1 MKITKQHT
9 VAVVEHVYNIDH
21 PTQGILFYKEW
32 LDAET
37 GRCIDFAL
45 RDFNGHDIDNDAL
58 IEDIQ
63 EQIDNPTINE

>member
-32 LDAET
+32 IDAET

>member
-9 VAVVEHVYNIDH
+9 TTVVEHTYNIDH

-32 LDAET
+32 VDAET
-37 GRCIDFAL
+37 GHCVDFVL
-45 RDFNGHDIDNDAL
+45 RDFNGRDIDNDAL

-63 EQIDNPTINE
+63 EQIDNSNS